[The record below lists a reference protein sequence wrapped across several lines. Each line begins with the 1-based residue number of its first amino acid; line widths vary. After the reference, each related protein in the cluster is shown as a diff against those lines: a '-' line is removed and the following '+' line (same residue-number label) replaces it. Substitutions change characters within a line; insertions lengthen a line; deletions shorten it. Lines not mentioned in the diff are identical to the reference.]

1 MARKLSLVAGTVAL
15 CAAFLAPSA
24 HAGLL
29 VKEAGNCGTQPL
41 EQPFLRW
48 LDPFHYTLLK
58 GGSFEDSTAGWSL
71 SGGARTVG
79 GNETFYVRSEKD
91 SRSLSLPRGSSATS
105 SVICVGLG
113 HPTARFFAR
122 ASGGLL
128 LSTLQ
133 VDVLFE
139 TSTGKV
145 VSLPIGVVSATLHPR
160 WQPTLPMLVVANL
173 LPLLPGEQ
181 TPVKFRFTPRG
192 GASWT
197 IDDVYVDPKRR

>member
-1 MARKLSLVAGTVAL
+1 MARKLSIAAASIAAL
-15 CAAFLAPSA
+15 AALAPAA

-29 VKEAGNCGTQPL
+29 VKEAGSCGSQPL

-48 LDPFHYTLLK
+48 LDPFQYTLLK
-58 GGSFEDSTAGWSL
+58 GGSFEGTTAGWTL
-71 SGGARTVG
+71 SGGARTVS
-79 GNETFYVRSEKD
+79 GNETFYVRSTGD
-91 SRSLSLPRGSSATS
+91 RRSLSLPKDSRATS
-105 SVICVGLG
+105 PVICVGLG

-122 ASGGLL
+122 SSGGSL
-128 LSTLQ
+128 LSTLE
-133 VDVLFE
+133 VEVLFE
-139 TSTGKV
+139 LSGGSV
-145 VSLPIGVVSATLHPR
+145 VALPIGVVPAALHR
-160 WQPTLPMLVVANL
+160 KWQPTLPMLVVANL